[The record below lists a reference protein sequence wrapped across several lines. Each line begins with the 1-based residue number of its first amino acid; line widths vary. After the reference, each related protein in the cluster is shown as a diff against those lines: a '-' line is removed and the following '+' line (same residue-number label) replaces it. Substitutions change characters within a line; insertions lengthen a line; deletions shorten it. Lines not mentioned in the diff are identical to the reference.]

1 MFFLFILVILT
12 ILGIAIYTSRIGVEI
27 ENLQIDTQKPK
38 GQKINKESR
47 IYIYLLI
54 FNKIKLY
61 KKDIRNMDKQN
72 IKFQNK
78 DIDIKFFKDRDIKI
92 DYKQLLEKIDIYFEK
107 IDLNLQLSTE
117 DAALTAILTGI
128 ISASFGIILK
138 KPKYEVIPIF
148 SNKNFLKIKLDC
160 IFSVHLMQYIY
171 KLMSNKIKD
180 LGKENLNKKGK
191 SGITIIPI
199 SRVCFG
205 FAAGG
210 SEFSGETLKEY
221 NKKDKDEEIEYKLP
235 FGGGAGAGISIHP
248 VAFLVIEGNNVKLMS
263 VDHESCID
271 KLLDYVPDLIQK
283 MNDMFN
289 KNLKQKEVRTNKI
302 INEMRN
308 RNSYTTTNKPKS
320 EEVRGQEQKVAD
332 NEKMAMN
339 NEEDRFAEADGE
351 I

>member
-1 MFFLFILVILT
+1 MSEHPIESLMMTTMSSIQNMVDVNT
-12 ILGIAIYTSRIGVEI
+12 IIGEPI
-27 ENLQIDTQKPK
+27 E
-38 GQKINKESR
+38 S
-47 IYIYLLI
+47 
-54 FNKIKLY
+54 
-61 KKDIRNMDKQN
+61 
-72 IKFQNK
+72 
-78 DIDIKFFKDRDIKI
+78 
-92 DYKQLLEKIDIYFEK
+92 
-107 IDLNLQLSTE
+107 
-117 DAALTAILTGI
+117 
-128 ISASFGIILK
+128 
-138 KPKYEVIPIF
+138 
-148 SNKNFLKIKLDC
+148 
-160 IFSVHLMQYIY
+160 
-171 KLMSNKIKD
+171 
-180 LGKENLNKKGK
+180 K

-248 VAFLVIEGNNVKLMS
+248 VAFLVVEGSNVKLMS

-302 INEMRN
+302 INEMRS
-308 RNSYTTTNKPKS
+308 RNSYTTTNKSKS

-332 NEKMAMN
+332 NEKIAMN